1 MGYRGHVCGINE
13 YRNPD
18 MKGVKNGCSE
28 QIDKHFCQRSAKT
41 PGRRGP
47 VHVRAFAH
55 PPTED
60 AWNDLRRVVP
70 SANDLERNKM
80 IAATRKDPAHV
91 AFDVLRS
98 RMTVAMRDRGWHR
111 VGITSPTEGCGK
123 SFVTGNLALSFSRQ
137 EDLRTVVMDLDLNS
151 SKLAGYLGA
160 SGSGSMSDFL
170 AGHRS
175 VETHFARPAQ
185 NLGHMG
191 THIAMGLNDKPEM
204 FGAEILQ
211 YPSTEIAINEVQEM
225 LDPDIMIFDLP
236 PVLSS
241 EAVTALGSQLDCILL
256 VVAGD
261 RSKAPDISEAERLIA
276 ETNPLLGVVMNKS
289 RGTFIG

>member
-1 MGYRGHVCGINE
+1 MAAATKSASIFANDRPRRPTGAA
-13 YRNPD
+13 PST
-18 MKGVKNGCSE
+18 SE
-28 QIDKHFCQRSAKT
+28 LLHIRPA
-41 PGRRGP
+41 
-47 VHVRAFAH
+47 
-55 PPTED
+55 ED
-60 AWNDLRRVVP
+60 VWDNLRRVVP

-91 AFDVLRS
+91 AFDVLRT
-98 RMTVAMRDRGWHR
+98 RMTVAMRERGWHR
-111 VGITSPTEGCGK
+111 VGITSPTQGCGK

-137 EDLRTVVMDLDLNS
+137 EDMRTVVMDLDLNS

-160 SGSGSMSDFL
+160 TGSGSMSDFL

-191 THIAMGLNDKPEM
+191 THVALGLNEKPEM

-225 LDPDIMIFDLP
+225 LDPDIMLFDLP

-241 EAVTALGSQLDCILL
+241 EAVTALGSQLDCILM
-256 VVAGD
+256 VVSGD
-261 RSKAPDISEAERLIA
+261 RSKASDIAEAERLIA